1 MASNFSSSFNQTS
14 DLIHDFACSLCKD
27 DGLNSEAH
35 FCCDEC
41 KKIYCKKCIE
51 FHSKLF
57 RTHVVLGKQD
67 VSKWVGYVGLSPLE
81 ACDKHGDKK
90 LELLCEDHDELCC
103 HICVSLTHRMCQNIS
118 LISDEAK
125 GCRNWKEFKK
135 VQTDVREMTK
145 ELKSLQDNK
154 EKNIKFLEKDE
165 KKMLTDIKSL
175 RKKNNDMF
183 DTVEKGMIQE
193 MDSKLKEHGD
203 ALQEDKS
210 RCKTQYDKLE
220 TYLKNMESN
229 QVNTSAYMAYKKCK
243 DEMKGAENLLKE
255 MSANPDVKLAFQ
267 ADPGIEEV
275 ISRTQTLGKIFN
287 QNDKI
292 KVRNLRQYNVKIKED
307 KKLCCITG
315 ICELPEGKILIT
327 DHNNCKVKLLDSQFH
342 MKDTCHPP
350 SGPRTICHI
359 DGNKA
364 AVPIGNKGVCIITV
378 AGYTLSISQK
388 LEIPHYCLG
397 ISHHNGTL
405 YVGSETEIYQYTM
418 SGQLVKKIPVFED
431 NSAETTV
438 DRFTVSRDGSKIYI
452 PASYQCKLI
461 TIDTRG
467 NILSMLHY
475 PDKVEPR

>member
-1 MASNFSSSFNQTS
+1 M
-14 DLIHDFACSLCKD
+14 
-27 DGLNSEAH
+27 
-35 FCCDEC
+35 
-41 KKIYCKKCIE
+41 
-51 FHSKLF
+51 
-57 RTHVVLGKQD
+57 VVFLVQQ
-67 VSKWVGYVGLSPLE
+67 V
-81 ACDKHGDKK
+81 
-90 LELLCEDHDELCC
+90 
-103 HICVSLTHRMCQNIS
+103 RMCQNIS

-267 ADPGIEEV
+267 ADPGIEEPAIPKKDQLLKYMDPLV
-275 ISRTQTLGKIFN
+275 PEICCLYGKRS
-287 QNDKI
+287 
-292 KVRNLRQYNVKIKED
+292 V
-307 KKLCCITG
+307 
-315 ICELPEGKILIT
+315 LPYERI
-327 DHNNCKVKLLDSQFH
+327 
-342 MKDTCHPP
+342 
-350 SGPRTICHI
+350 
-359 DGNKA
+359 A
-364 AVPIGNKGVCIITV
+364 
-378 AGYTLSISQK
+378 
-388 LEIPHYCLG
+388 
-397 ISHHNGTL
+397 
-405 YVGSETEIYQYTM
+405 
-418 SGQLVKKIPVFED
+418 
-431 NSAETTV
+431 
-438 DRFTVSRDGSKIYI
+438 
-452 PASYQCKLI
+452 
-461 TIDTRG
+461 
-467 NILSMLHY
+467 
-475 PDKVEPR
+475 